1 MVNEY
6 SRKGFVDGL
15 TCRLPTISVR
25 PGVPNSAASSFASGI
40 IREPLN
46 GVPSQV
52 PVPHFTRMWLSSPRT
67 VVRNLAHALT
77 LPTSDL
83 PAWRVV
89 MFGDRGG
96 RMVAE
101 AFDDVRSALD
111 IFVKDMGLVGEA
123 ARTVHQETPLAS
135 TAEQLY
141 LRGHRAGLSRK
152 DDSVVYRI
160 LRADA

>member
-1 MVNEY
+1 M
-6 SRKGFVDGL
+6 GL
-15 TCRLPTISVR
+15 DRAQVHEVLGT
-25 PGVPNSAASSFASGI
+25 GAAASF
-40 IREPLN
+40 
-46 GVPSQV
+46 
-52 PVPHFTRMWLSSPRT
+52 
-67 VVRNLAHALT
+67 
-77 LPTSDL
+77 
-83 PAWRVV
+83 